1 MKIPVDEIREK
12 LFQKDKLIVLLLGGI
27 LLFVILLPT
36 GKKNRDASGK
46 KDNVTGQ
53 QTGSSMKQS
62 EEDTIWKEEEC
73 YRKSL
78 EKQLKD
84 ILSEMA
90 GVGNVEVMITMK
102 NSQELIVEKDTNVSQ
117 KNTTEDDGS
126 GGQRVIHQSE
136 NTKTTIYNGEKK
148 ASEPFVVK
156 TVYPSVE
163 GVLVV
168 AEGADSGKINSNI
181 TDIAKA
187 LFGIEAHK
195 VKVVKR
201 KSADRNT

>member
-1 MKIPVDEIREK
+1 MKLQMDEIRDK
-12 LFQKDKLIVLLLGGI
+12 LLQKDKLIVLLLGGI

-36 GKKNRDASGK
+36 GKKDKNTIGK
-46 KDNVTGQ
+46 KESIVEQ
-53 QTGSSMKQS
+53 QQGSDMEQQNN
-62 EEDTIWKEEEC
+62 ENEIWKDEEE
-73 YRKSL
+73 YRKNL

-84 ILSEMA
+84 ILSQMA
-90 GVGNVEVMITMK
+90 GVGKVEVMITLR
-102 NSQELIVEKDTNVSQ
+102 NSQELIVEKDESMNRKSTS
-117 KNTTEDDGS
+117 EDDGN
-126 GGQRVIHQSE
+126 GGQREINQAESA
-136 NTKTTIYNGEKK
+136 KTTIYNGEKK
-148 ASEPFVVK
+148 TGAPFVVK

-201 KSADRNT
+201 KAAD

>member
-1 MKIPVDEIREK
+1 MKLPMNEICEK

-36 GKKNRDASGK
+36 GKKNRNTTGEKENMQELQTATNTEHAEGK
-46 KDNVTGQ
+46 DIIWA
-53 QTGSSMKQS
+53 
-62 EEDTIWKEEEC
+62 EDEI
-73 YRKSL
+73 YRKNL
-78 EKQLKD
+78 EKQLRD

-90 GVGNVEVMITMK
+90 GVGKVEVMITMK
-102 NSQELIVEKDTNVSQ
+102 NSEELIVEKDTNVNQ
-117 KNTTEDDGS
+117 KNTTEDDGN

-136 NTKTTIYNGEKK
+136 NTKTTVFNGEKK
-148 ASEPFVVK
+148 SSDPFVVK
-156 TVYPSVE
+156 TLYPSVE

-168 AEGADSGKINSNI
+168 AEGADSGRINSNI

-201 KSADRNT
+201 RITD